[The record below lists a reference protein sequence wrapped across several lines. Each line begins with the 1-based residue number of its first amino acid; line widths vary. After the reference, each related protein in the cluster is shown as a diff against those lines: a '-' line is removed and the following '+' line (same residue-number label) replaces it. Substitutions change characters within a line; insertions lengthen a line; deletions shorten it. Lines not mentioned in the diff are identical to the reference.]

1 MSPIRNRELNSNW
14 SWKQRELIVESV
26 LDEIGADG
34 WRAAQVYPSEIHVEL
49 LKSGLI
55 SDPYLGFNENKV
67 QWIGKVEWL
76 YKCSFDYTAE
86 GDETHA
92 LLEFLGLDTLC
103 DVYLNGHKILAAEN
117 QFQTHVVP
125 WSCLP
130 SNHRTPFF
138 CTSSPPIISPRS
150 SKPRWEE
157 SALDPQTLAIL
168 AGSMSERRSMTGD
181 GTGCAIFIS
190 YQKIRL
196 MDAFQGPELM
206 TCGPY
211 RPITLKTYS
220 VRIQEA
226 QMHAL
231 LSDENVPSLK
241 VDVTLNQALDA
252 SLRIILS
259 DANTKTVLKSEDVPV
274 AASSITS
281 VVSWDLN
288 GIVKPW
294 WPVGYGTQYLYTV
307 SVILSVAG
315 QTIDEITTRV
325 GFRRVALVQEPLEEP
340 DQYGTGTTFLFEVN
354 GVRMFTGGSNWVP
367 ADNFLTTIS
376 PERYHAWLTL
386 LRDGNQNM
394 VRIWGGGI
402 YEPDVFYDIC
412 DELGIL
418 VWQDFQFACGV
429 YPAHDTFVASVRKEA
444 EDNVKRLRH
453 HPSIALFCGN
463 NEDYQMVL
471 QWSDVPSLPA
481 VKLYE
486 EVFPEVVASLTG
498 PQPIPYHRGS
508 PYGGKGWDTADP
520 TIGDVHQWNIW
531 GGKELPYHDYVK
543 LGGRYVSEFGIPS
556 HPEMKTIEYWMDG
569 AGAEQRH
576 AQSALMAQHCRAG
589 TFERRFA
596 ILMNDNLRVTEDLE
610 TYVFNTRLM
619 ASEAVGYAYQMWRR
633 KWGGPGKQ
641 YVRLSILPNPQRH
654 LTKYSYRQGGVLVWQ
669 LNDCWPVTSWAI
681 ADYFLRPKPVYFTI
695 ARQLATFSVGV
706 LRTVIKNRPN
716 DRPAQFYEYGN
727 FQSYGATLEIW
738 GTNASLTSRA
748 VTLELHCVDLNS
760 TWTHTETH
768 AVTLHPNQATEL
780 LAIPCPGPSRDN
792 FTSPTGDAE
801 FTTTYAVVVGARLLD
816 AESGA
821 VLARFSDWPQP
832 LRFVEP
838 VLLRDPKLTVSVD
851 DTSGKVTV
859 SAERPVKGLWLS
871 AVGDGPDVKWSDN
884 ALDVMPGDPQVV
896 VAQGLGGRGVGVA
909 FLGKEKAHKL

>member
-1 MSPIRNRELNSNW
+1 MPPIRNFELSSNW
-14 SWKQRELIVESV
+14 LWKQRDPSV
-26 LDEIGADG
+26 GTVLAEVDTDG
-34 WRAAQVYPSEIHVEL
+34 WRIAQAYPSEIHVEL

-76 YKCSFDYTAE
+76 YN
-86 GDETHA
+86 DETHA
-92 LLEFLGLDTLC
+92 LLEFLGLDTIC

-125 WSCLP
+125 LDLASL
-130 SNHRTPFF
+130 
-138 CTSSPPIISPRS
+138 
-150 SKPRWEE
+150 KPHNILLLHFK
-157 SALDPQTLAIL
+157 SAHHLAKEL
-168 AGSMSERRSMTGD
+168 EALMGKVRAGSTNLGD
-181 GTGCAIFIS
+181 PS
-190 YQKIRL
+190 RVYIRKAQY
-196 MDAFQGPELM
+196 DWRYTNEYFQGPELM

-220 VRIQEA
+220 VRIQEV
-226 QMHAL
+226 QTHAL
-231 LSDENVPSLK
+231 LSDENAPSLK
-241 VDVTLNQALDA
+241 VDVTLDHALDA
-252 SLRIILS
+252 SLRIVLS
-259 DANTKTVLKSEDVPV
+259 DANNKTVLKSEDIPV
-274 AASSITS
+274 TGSFIAAA
-281 VVSWDLN
+281 VSWDLK
-288 GIVKPW
+288 GVIEPW
-294 WPVGYGTQYLYTV
+294 WPVGYGAQHLYTV
-307 SVILSVAG
+307 SVLLSVAG
-315 QTIDEITTRV
+315 QTLDENTTRA

-354 GVRMFTGGSNWVP
+354 GLRLFTGGSNWVP

-376 PERYHAWLTL
+376 PERYRAWLTL

-486 EVFPEVVASLTG
+486 EVFPEVVAKLTG

-520 TIGDVHQWNIW
+520 TVGDVHQWNIW

-569 AGAEQRH
+569 AGPEQRH

-589 TFERRFA
+589 SFERRFA
-596 ILMNDNLRVTEDLE
+596 ILMNDNFRVTEDLE
-610 TYVFNTRLM
+610 TYIYNTRLM
-619 ASEAVGYAYQMWRR
+619 ASEAVGYAYQVWRR
-633 KWGGPGKQ
+633 KWGGQGKQ
-641 YVRLSILPNPQRH
+641 Y
-654 LTKYSYRQGGVLVWQ
+654 TGGILVWQ

-716 DRPAQFYEYGN
+716 DRPAQYYEYGN

-738 GTNASLTSRA
+738 GTNASLVPRA
-748 VTLELHCVDLNS
+748 ATLELHCVDLNS

-768 AVTLHPNQATEL
+768 AVTLQPNQATEL
-780 LAIPCPGPSRDN
+780 LVIPCPGPPRD
-792 FTSPTGDAE
+792 TPSPTGDVE
-801 FTTTYAVVVGARLLD
+801 FTTTHAVVVGARLLD
-816 AESGA
+816 TESGA
-821 VLARFSDWPQP
+821 VVARFANWPEP

-838 VLLRDPKLTVSVD
+838 ALLRGPKLTVAVD
-851 DTSGKVTV
+851 DTTGKVTV

-871 AVGDGPDVKWSDN
+871 AIGDGADVKWSDN

-896 VAQGLGGRGVGVA
+896 VAQSLSGREVGVA
-909 FLGKEKAHKL
+909 FLGKEKAHKP